1 MSAGTYNFT
10 FEQGATFSRQLTV
23 QDNGSAMDLT
33 NYSARMQLRSSVES
47 TTIALTVTCAI
58 TNATSGI
65 LTVSNTATQTM
76 GVDAGIYV
84 YDLEIESSAGVVTR
98 LMQGTATIT
107 ANVTR

>member
-23 QDNGSAMDLT
+23 QDNGSAMNLT
-33 NYSARMQLRSSVES
+33 NYTGRMQLRSSVES
-47 TTIALTVTCAI
+47 STIALTVTCSI
-58 TNATSGI
+58 TNASGGI
-65 LTVSNTATQTM
+65 LTISNTATETM
-76 GVDAGIYV
+76 AVSPGIYV

-98 LMQGTATIT
+98 LMEGTATVN

>member
-23 QDNGSAMDLT
+23 QDNGTAMNLT

-47 TTIALTVTCAI
+47 TTVALAVTWAI
-58 TNATSGI
+58 TGATDGI
-65 LTVSNTATQTM
+65 VTVSNTATETM
-76 GVDAGIYV
+76 AVDAGIYV

>member
-65 LTVSNTATQTM
+65 LTVSNTATETM

>member
-47 TTIALTVTCAI
+47 TTVALTVTCAI

-65 LTVSNTATQTM
+65 LTVSNTATETM

>member
-47 TTIALTVTCAI
+47 TTVALTVTCTI
-58 TNATSGI
+58 TNATGGI

>member
-23 QDNGSAMDLT
+23 QDNGTAMNLT

-47 TTIALTVTCAI
+47 TTVSLAVTCTI
-58 TNATSGI
+58 TAASDGI
-65 LTVSNTATQTM
+65 LSVSNTAAETM
-76 GVDAGIYV
+76 AVDAGIYV
-84 YDLEIESSAGVVTR
+84 YDLEIESSIGVVTR

>member
-23 QDNGSAMDLT
+23 QDNGTAMNLT

-47 TTIALTVTCAI
+47 TTVALAVTCVVTA
-58 TNATSGI
+58 ATDGI
-65 LTVSNTATQTM
+65 VTVSNTATETM

>member
-47 TTIALTVTCAI
+47 TTVALTVTCAI
-58 TNATSGI
+58 TNASSGI

>member
-23 QDNGSAMDLT
+23 QDNGAAMNLT

-47 TTIALTVTCAI
+47 TTVALAVTCAI
-58 TNATSGI
+58 TGATDGI
-65 LTVSNTATQTM
+65 VTVSNTATETM
-76 GVDAGIYV
+76 AVDAGIYV
-84 YDLEIESSAGVVTR
+84 YDLEIESSSGVVTR

>member
-47 TTIALTVTCAI
+47 TTVALTVTCAI
-58 TNATSGI
+58 TNATGGI
-65 LTVSNTATQTM
+65 ITVSNTATETM

>member
-23 QDNGSAMDLT
+23 QDNGTAMNLT

-47 TTIALTVTCAI
+47 TTVALAVTCAI
-58 TNATSGI
+58 TAATDGI
-65 LTVSNTATQTM
+65 VTVSNTATETM

>member
-33 NYSARMQLRSSVES
+33 NYSARMQLRSSVDS

-58 TNATSGI
+58 TNASSGI

>member
-58 TNATSGI
+58 TNASSGI

>member
-23 QDNGSAMDLT
+23 QDNGAAMNLT

-47 TTIALTVTCAI
+47 TTVALAVTCVV
-58 TNATSGI
+58 TSATEGI
-65 LTVSNTATQTM
+65 VTVSNTATETM
-76 GVDAGIYV
+76 AVDAGIYV
-84 YDLEIESSAGVVTR
+84 YDLEIESSTGVVTR

>member
-1 MSAGTYNFT
+1 MAAGTYNFT

-23 QDNGSAMDLT
+23 QDNGAAMNLT
-33 NYSARMQLRSSVES
+33 GYSARMQLRSSVES
-47 TTIALTVTCAI
+47 TTVALTVTCAI

-65 LTVSNTATQTM
+65 ITVSNTATETM